1 MRWQTDKIE
10 YFLDT
15 QTEPYLSIDKNDRSE
30 FNNDYWPFN
39 EDFYLI
45 LNVASQE
52 DNGGGSPDTSNYCQ
66 DTECSNL
73 EDKDRGR
80 FVIDYI
86 EIKSI
91 D

>member
-1 MRWQTDKIE
+1 MKWQLDKIE
-10 YFLDT
+10 YYLDT
-15 QTEPYLSIDKNDRSE
+15 QTEPYFTINKLDRSE
-30 FNNDYWPFN
+30 FNTDYWPFN

-45 LNVASQE
+45 LNVASGGNAGGTP
-52 DNGGGSPDTSNYCQ
+52 DNSKFCQ
-66 DTECSNL
+66 DVECSNF

-80 FVIDYI
+80 LLIDYI

>member
-1 MRWQTDKIE
+1 MKWQTDKIE

-15 QTEPYLSIDKNDRSE
+15 QTEPYLSIDKNIRSE
-30 FNNDYWPFN
+30 FNSAAWPFN

-45 LNVASQE
+45 LNVASGGN
-52 DNGGGSPDTSNYCQ
+52 NGGTPNTSKYCQ
-66 DTECSNL
+66 DSVCSNL
-73 EDKDRGR
+73 ADKDKGR
-80 FVIDYI
+80 FLIDYI

>member
-15 QTEPYLSIDKNDRSE
+15 QTQPYFTIVRDDRSE

-45 LNVASQE
+45 LNVASGG
-52 DNGGGSPDTSNYCQ
+52 NGGGSPDTSKFCQ
-66 DTECSNL
+66 DAECSNF

-80 FVIDYI
+80 FLIDYI